1 MEVSPSKTLWLR
13 QDIIP
18 EAVTQRARASPFLIV
33 MLAEKRCAKRWVLTR
48 TLYFFRIF
56 LKAMDCALTKRRR
69 CCISFPHLRTSRS
82 SLMNLRCLL
91 RVTRSWSPSLHRAMS
106 RWTWLDRCSARESV
120 RAIAQQ
126 RQEDGRIS
134 SGVRVSTCGRGYIR
148 SRRVISS
155 ALAETKRPA
164 LSCWA
169 HSSP

>member
-18 EAVTQRARASPFLIV
+18 EAVTQRARASPFLIF
-33 MLAEKRCAKRWVLTR
+33 MLAEERFARRCILTR

-69 CCISFPHLRTSRS
+69 CCISFPHLSTSRS

-91 RVTRSWSPSLHRAMS
+91 RVIRSWSSSLHRAMS
-106 RWTWLDRCSARESV
+106 RWTWLDRCSARVSQAGHSAET
-120 RAIAQQ
+120 R
-126 RQEDGRIS
+126 DGRIS
-134 SGVRVSTCGRGYIR
+134 TGVRVSVCGRGCIR

-169 HSSP
+169 HSSL